1 MARSDIDKAVK
12 LGELVVGLKS
22 VVKGLQR
29 GLVGE
34 VFVSSNGE
42 LFVKRLKLVAGS
54 VSVSVLDE
62 SSKELGV
69 RCKKPFSI
77 AVLGLRK
84 SEKKPA
90 KKVTKKPAKK
100 VVKKKVTKKP
110 VLSKAKK
117 AKPVKKVGKKKAKK

>member
-42 LFVKRLKLVAGS
+42 LFVKKLKLVAGS

-84 SEKKPA
+84 SDKKA
-90 KKVTKKPAKK
+90 KPVKKTI
-100 VVKKKVTKKP
+100 KKKVTKKP
-110 VLSKAKK
+110 VLSRAKK
-117 AKPVKKVGKKKAKK
+117 AKPVKRVGKKKAKK